1 MNATD
6 LKNAHITPAIDFTHP
21 SKSYH
26 TGASAINNK
35 GLILAGGTLV
45 WNLIKLWL
53 EGSLRSMRLEEVGA
67 GKKGA
72 REEDVGVSPS
82 RASSFFLPNAF
93 CYAG

>member
-1 MNATD
+1 MQQISRM
-6 LKNAHITPAIDFTHP
+6 HISPRLSTLFYS
-21 SKSYH
+21 SKQVISH
-26 TGASAINNK
+26 WCKRHKHK

-45 WNLIKLWL
+45 WNLIKLGL

-72 REEDVGVSPS
+72 REEDVGVSLS